1 MKKALLLL
9 FAMFAVVSAASVAT
23 AGDSSRQATAT
34 VSITA
39 TGFKPE
45 NVTIKPGDSVLWKN
59 ADTTEHQV
67 VSDTDTFKSPVL
79 KPGQT
84 FTQRF
89 DVESSYSYHDATKTS
104 LTGAVHVLT
113 SNVSVSATR
122 EQVVFGN
129 PLRIFGSIPSGAT
142 GETVTVH
149 IRQYGKPEIT
159 RNVVTLDGT
168 YELPYRPRI
177 RTEVFAT
184 WNGTTSRR
192 APTIG
197 VRPLVIFR
205 PVNLNRNLFFVR
217 VKAARSYAHKIVRI
231 NRQNS
236 SGRWITTRIVRLNR
250 FGEKRFTGRFPMGGT
265 TKAQAWVGKAPGY
278 VPGFSVIKFVS
289 R

>member
-1 MKKALLLL
+1 MRNVLMLLLATL
-9 FAMFAVVSAASVAT
+9 ALGAVASVAT
-23 AGDSSRQATAT
+23 AENSSRQANAT
-34 VSITA
+34 VSITS

-45 NVTIKPGDSVLWKN
+45 DVTVKPGDTVTWKN
-59 ADTTEHQV
+59 NDTAEHQV
-67 VSDTDTFKSPVL
+67 VSDTGVFKSPVL
-79 KPGQT
+79 KAGETWSRQ
-84 FTQRF
+84 F

-113 SNVSVSATR
+113 TNVSVSATR
-122 EQVVFGN
+122 MSVVFGSAV
-129 PLRIFGSIPSGAT
+129 RIFGSIPSGAT

-149 IRQYGKPEIT
+149 IKQYGKPEIT

-168 YELPYRPRI
+168 YELPYRPKI
-177 RTEVFAT
+177 KTEVFAT
-184 WNGTTSRR
+184 WNNTTSRR

-205 PVNLNRNLFFVR
+205 AVNLNKNLFFVR

-236 SGRWITTRIVRLNR
+236 KGVWVTTRIVRLNR
-250 FGEKRFTGRFPMGGT
+250 FGQKRFTGRFPTGT
-265 TKAQAWVGKAPGY
+265 TKAQAWVGKTPGY

>member
-1 MKKALLLL
+1 MRKALLLL
-9 FAMFAVVSAASVAT
+9 VTLALASVASVAT
-23 AGDSSRQATAT
+23 AQDSSRQATAT
-34 VSITA
+34 VSISS
-39 TGFKPE
+39 TGFKPDD
-45 NVTIKPGDSVLWKN
+45 VTIKPGDSVIWKN
-59 ADTTEHQV
+59 TDTTEHQV
-67 VSDTDTFKSPVL
+67 VSDTGLFKSPVL
-79 KPGQT
+79 KAGET
-84 FTQRF
+84 FTHTF
-89 DVESSYSYHDATKTS
+89 DVESSYSYHDATKTTS
-104 LTGAVHVLT
+104 TGAVHVLT
-113 SNVSVSATR
+113 TNVSASTTR
-122 EQVVFGN
+122 MNVVFGN

-159 RNVVTLDGT
+159 RNVVTLDGA
-168 YELPYRPRI
+168 YELSYRPRI

-205 PVNLNRNLFFVR
+205 ALNLNRNLFFVR
-217 VKAARSYAHKIVRI
+217 VKAQRSYAHKVVRI

-236 SGRWITTRIVRLNR
+236 KGRWVTTRIIRLNR
-250 FGEKRFTGRFPMGGT
+250 FGEKRFTGRFPQGR
-265 TKAQAWVGKAPGY
+265 TKAQAWVGATPGY

>member
-9 FAMFAVVSAASVAT
+9 LATLAVASVASVAT
-23 AGDSSRQATAT
+23 AGNSSQQATAT
-34 VSITA
+34 VSITS
-39 TGFKPE
+39 TGFTPE
-45 NVTIKPGDSVLWKN
+45 NVTIKPTDSVTWKN
-59 ADTTEHQV
+59 NDTAEHQV
-67 VSDTDTFKSPVL
+67 VSDTGTFKSQVL
-79 KPGQT
+79 KPGET

-89 DVESSYSYHDATKTS
+89 DIESSYSYHDATKTS

-113 SNVSVSATR
+113 SNVSASTTR
-122 EQVVFGN
+122 MHVVFGN
-129 PLRIFGSIPSGAT
+129 PLRIFGSIPNGAT
-142 GETVTVH
+142 GDSVTVH

-159 RNVVTLDGT
+159 RDVVTLDGT
-168 YELPYRPRI
+168 YELSYRPRI

-205 PVNLNRNLFFVR
+205 KVNARKNWFYIRVR
-217 VKAARSYAHKIVRI
+217 AARSYAHKVVRI

-236 SGRWITTRIVRLNR
+236 HGVWVTTRIIRLNR
-250 FGEKRFTGRFPMGGT
+250 FGEKLFKGNFPLGR
-265 TKAQAWVGKAPGY
+265 TKAQAWVGKTPGY
-278 VPGFSVIKFVS
+278 VPGFSVIKFVN